1 MALNRFESVYARSI
15 IWLDSVRFVEAWVIP
30 MEQIT
35 LLAMNTVDAGFVDAI
50 P

>member
-1 MALNRFESVYARSI
+1 MALNRFELVYARCI
-15 IWLDSVRFVEAWVIP
+15 IWLDSVRFVEAWVVP

-35 LLAMNTVDAGFVDAI
+35 LLAINTSDAGFVDAI